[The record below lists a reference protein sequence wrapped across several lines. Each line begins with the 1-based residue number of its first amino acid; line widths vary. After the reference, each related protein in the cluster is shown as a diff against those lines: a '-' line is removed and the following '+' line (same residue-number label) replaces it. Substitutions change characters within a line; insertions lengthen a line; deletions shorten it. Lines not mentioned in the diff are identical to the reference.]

1 MDKVLSVKFWFWINI
16 LGHGILGGVLNS
28 LSAESVAEDWWGAGN
43 VQPHDAIYERFI
55 GYLIIGVAIILI
67 GIVVITSGR
76 DLAKLALVV
85 SGSFLFVFLS
95 LSFYG
100 VANDYGSAGMW
111 IPPFVLVLLLGA
123 SAIRALR
130 QSAG

>member
-1 MDKVLSVKFWFWINI
+1 
-16 LGHGILGGVLNS
+16 
-28 LSAESVAEDWWGAGN
+28 
-43 VQPHDAIYERFI
+43 IYERFI

-85 SGSFLFVFLS
+85 SGSFLFVFLG